1 MVRRTGGA
9 MSTVFAA
16 QVALALV
23 GQAPAW
29 AQSIETPAGA
39 GGTPPTVAPQPA
51 GAIEPAPPTI
61 ATAPQPS
68 SPPSQPAPPALTAPE
83 PPASATQSAPSSPA
97 RSPASAPAS
106 AATAVPPGS
115 AAGGTPPTVAP
126 QPAGAIEPAPS
137 TIAIAPQP
145 SSPPSQPAPPAPAA
159 PEPPAPATQPA
170 PSSAA
175 SGSAATAP
183 PATLPPASAP
193 PAAAEVPPPAPPVDP
208 VLAAVR
214 RQLAEPPK
222 GNVDRGDRAAL
233 TAFYG
238 ERNEPPLWVSGGT
251 FTAKANHLM
260 AEIRRADDWGLSA
273 SAFELPHL
281 ASGTTA
287 ADALA
292 GAEVKLGLAALKY
305 ARHARGGR
313 LDPALISRDIDV
325 KLSFRDPKALL
336 QSLAASDTP
345 GNVLRDLNPKHEQ
358 FQKLR
363 QALLK
368 SRSGQTT
375 YEPARV
381 EARGVRLPDGPP
393 LFLGSEHPQ
402 VALLRQRLGLP
413 LVRGAES
420 IFDLEVQAALKAF
433 QQQNGIQPTGILTP
447 RTRSALNSIVKPER
461 PTVPPSN
468 DGQRIIVNMERW
480 RWLPEHLGDVHVED
494 NLPEFMTRV
503 VKKGHII
510 HSAKI
515 VVGKVDTPTAVFS
528 ANMRFVVFHP
538 EWNVPDSIK
547 LKELAPYLSGGVG
560 GGFLFFGGGGD
571 TSILDRQRLRVVYN
585 GHMVN
590 PSSVDWGQVDIR
602 RFQFVQSP
610 GPHNVLGV
618 VKFMF
623 PNKHDIYMHD
633 TPQRELFEQS
643 RRTFSHGC
651 MRVQNPERLAELILA
666 EDKGWSV
673 EQVRGLLD
681 QGYNNEVQLTHEIP
695 VHVTYFTAVAGEGG
709 QVNYYPDIYG
719 YDSRMA
725 AALGGRPLPP
735 EVVAISDEPRRTRP
749 QRQSD
754 FFSGLFG
761 N

>member
-1 MVRRTGGA
+1 MLRRTGCA
-9 MSTVFAA
+9 MLTVFAA
-16 QVALALV
+16 QVALAPV
-23 GQAPAW
+23 ASVPAA
-29 AQSIETPAGA
+29 AQSNETTESARGA
-39 GGTPPTVAPQPA
+39 PPTAGPQPA
-51 GAIEPAPPTI
+51 GVIEPAPSAI
-61 ATAPQPS
+61 ATAPQPP
-68 SPPSQPAPPALTAPE
+68 SPPSVAQPAAPPE
-83 PPASATQSAPSSPA
+83 PAAPATQSEPA
-97 RSPASAPAS
+97 PASAPAS
-106 AATAVPPGS
+106 AAN
-115 AAGGTPPTVAP
+115 
-126 QPAGAIEPAPS
+126 
-137 TIAIAPQP
+137 
-145 SSPPSQPAPPAPAA
+145 APPEAA
-159 PEPPAPATQPA
+159 
-170 PSSAA
+170 
-175 SGSAATAP
+175 
-183 PATLPPASAP
+183 PPASAP
-193 PAAAEVPPPAPPVDP
+193 PVAAEVPPPAPPVDP
-208 VLAAVR
+208 VIAEVR

-222 GNVDRGDRAAL
+222 GNVDRGDRVAL
-233 TAFYG
+233 TTFYG
-238 ERNEPPLWVSGGT
+238 ERNEPPLWVSAGA

-287 ADALA
+287 PEALA
-292 GAEVKLGLAALKY
+292 GAEIKLGLAALKY

-336 QSLAASDTP
+336 QSLAASDAP

-368 SRSGQTT
+368 LRGGQASP
-375 YEPARV
+375 EPAKID
-381 EARGVRLPDGPP
+381 ARAAVRLPDGPP
-393 LFLGSEHPQ
+393 LYLGSEHPH

-433 QQQNGIQPTGILTP
+433 QRQNGIQPTGILTP
-447 RTRSALNSIVKPER
+447 RTRSALNNSGVRPER
-461 PTVPPSN
+461 PTVPPGS
-468 DGQRIIVNMERW
+468 DAQRIIVNMERW
-480 RWLPEHLGDVHVED
+480 RWLPEHLGDLHVED

-503 VKKGHII
+503 FKKGHVI

-547 LKELAPYLSGGVG
+547 VKELAPYLSGGGG
-560 GGFLFFGGGGD
+560 GGFLFFGGGD

-585 GHMVN
+585 GRTVN

-602 RFQFVQSP
+602 RFTFVQSA

-633 TPQRELFEQS
+633 TPQRELFDQS

-651 MRVQNPERLAELILA
+651 MRVQNPERLAELVLA
-666 EDKGWSV
+666 EDKGWST
-673 EQVRGLLD
+673 EQVRELLA

-709 QVNYYPDIYG
+709 QVNYYGDIYG

-735 EVVAISDEPRRTRP
+735 EVVASSDEPPRDPRRVRP

>member
-1 MVRRTGGA
+1 V
-9 MSTVFAA
+9 
-16 QVALALV
+16 
-23 GQAPAW
+23 P
-29 AQSIETPAGA
+29 
-39 GGTPPTVAPQPA
+39 
-51 GAIEPAPPTI
+51 
-61 ATAPQPS
+61 
-68 SPPSQPAPPALTAPE
+68 PPSAL
-83 PPASATQSAPSSPA
+83 
-97 RSPASAPAS
+97 
-106 AATAVPPGS
+106 
-115 AAGGTPPTVAP
+115 
-126 QPAGAIEPAPS
+126 
-137 TIAIAPQP
+137 
-145 SSPPSQPAPPAPAA
+145 
-159 PEPPAPATQPA
+159 
-170 PSSAA
+170 
-175 SGSAATAP
+175 
-183 PATLPPASAP
+183 
-193 PAAAEVPPPAPPVDP
+193 PAAAEAPPSPPVDP
-208 VLAAVR
+208 VLAEVR
-214 RQLAEPPK
+214 RQLAEPAK
-222 GNVDRGDRAAL
+222 GSVDRGDRAAL
-233 TAFYG
+233 TAFYA
-238 ERNEPPLWVSGGT
+238 ERSEPPLWVSGGG
-251 FTAKANHLM
+251 FTAKATHAM

-287 ADALA
+287 SDAALA
-292 GAEVKLGLAALKY
+292 AAEIKLGLALLKY

-313 LDPALISRDIDV
+313 LDPALISRNIDV
-325 KLSFRDPKALL
+325 KLSFRDPKAVL
-336 QSLAASDTP
+336 QSLAASETP
-345 GNVLRDLNPKHEQ
+345 GNVLRDLHPKHEQ

-368 SRSGQTT
+368 ARGGHSVA
-375 YEPARV
+375 EPAKV
-381 EARGVRLPDGPP
+381 DARSVRLPDGPP
-393 LFLGSEHPQ
+393 LFLGSEHPH

-413 LVRGAES
+413 APRGAET

-433 QQQNGIQPTGILTP
+433 QQQNGVQPTGILTP
-447 RTRSALNSIVKPER
+447 KTRSLLNSVVKPER
-461 PTVPPSN
+461 PGVPAGN
-468 DGQRIIVNMERW
+468 DVQRIIVNMERW
-480 RWLPEHLGDVHVED
+480 RWLPEHLGELHVED

-503 VKKGHII
+503 LKKGHSI

-547 LKELAPYLSGGVG
+547 VKELAPYLSSGGG
-560 GGFLFFGGGGD
+560 GGFLFFGGGD

-585 GHMVN
+585 GRAVN

-602 RFQFVQSP
+602 RFTFVQSA

-623 PNKHDIYMHD
+623 PNRHDIYMHD

-651 MRVQNPERLAELILA
+651 MRVQNPERLAELVLA
-666 EDKGWSV
+666 EDKGWSA
-673 EQVRGLLD
+673 EQVRSLLA

-709 QVNYYPDIYG
+709 QVSYYGDVYG
-719 YDSRMA
+719 YDSRMS

-735 EVVAISDEPRRTRP
+735 EAVASLDEPPSRDPRRVRP
-749 QRQSD
+749 QRQTD

>member
-1 MVRRTGGA
+1 P
-9 MSTVFAA
+9 AA
-16 QVALALV
+16 SPLPSA
-23 GQAPAW
+23 
-29 AQSIETPAGA
+29 
-39 GGTPPTVAPQPA
+39 
-51 GAIEPAPPTI
+51 EPAT
-61 ATAPQPS
+61 
-68 SPPSQPAPPALTAPE
+68 
-83 PPASATQSAPSSPA
+83 PPAST
-97 RSPASAPAS
+97 
-106 AATAVPPGS
+106 AANAVAQPL
-115 AAGGTPPTVAP
+115 GT
-126 QPAGAIEPAPS
+126 E
-137 TIAIAPQP
+137 
-145 SSPPSQPAPPAPAA
+145 
-159 PEPPAPATQPA
+159 
-170 PSSAA
+170 
-175 SGSAATAP
+175 
-183 PATLPPASAP
+183 ASAP
-193 PAAAEVPPPAPPVDP
+193 PAPPASSATPAAAEAPPPAPVDP
-208 VLAAVR
+208 VLAEVR
-214 RQLAEPPK
+214 RQLAEPAK
-222 GNVDRGDRAAL
+222 GNVDRGDRTQL
-233 TAFYG
+233 TSFYA
-238 ERNEPPLWVSGGT
+238 ERNDPPLWVSAGG

-281 ASGTTA
+281 PAGTTA

-292 GAEVKLGLAALKY
+292 AAEVKLSLAALKY

-313 LDPALISRDIDV
+313 LDPALISKNIDV
-325 KLSFRDPKALL
+325 KLTFRDPKVLM
-336 QSLAASDTP
+336 QSLAASDAP

-368 SRSGQTT
+368 ARGGHATS
-375 YEPARV
+375 EPAKV
-381 EARGVRLPDGPP
+381 ETRGMHLPDGPP
-393 LFLGSEHPQ
+393 LYLGSEHPN

-413 LVRGAES
+413 QPRGAEA

-447 RTRSALNSIVKPER
+447 KTRAVLNSGVKAER
-461 PTVPPSN
+461 PTMPAGTDV
-468 DGQRIIVNMERW
+468 QRIIVNMERW
-480 RWLPEHLGDVHVED
+480 RWLPEHLGDLHVED
-494 NLPEFMTRV
+494 NLPEFVTRV
-503 VKKGHII
+503 IKKGHVI

-547 LKELAPYLSGGVG
+547 VKELAPYLSSGG
-560 GGFLFFGGGGD
+560 GGFFFGGGD

-585 GHMVN
+585 GHTIN
-590 PSSVDWGQVDIR
+590 PSSVDWGQVDVR
-602 RFQFVQSP
+602 RFAFVQSA

-633 TPQRELFEQS
+633 TPQRELFEQT

-651 MRVQNPERLAELILA
+651 MRVQNPEHLAELILA
-666 EDKGWSV
+666 EDKGWSS
-673 EQVRGLLD
+673 EQVRGLLA

-695 VHVTYFTAVAGEGG
+695 VHVTYFTAVVGEGG
-709 QVNYYPDIYG
+709 QLSYYGDIYG
-719 YDSRMA
+719 YDSRMS

-735 EVVAISDEPRRTRP
+735 EVVASSDEPPRDPRRGRP
-749 QRQSD
+749 QKQSD